1 MRSDLTEIA
10 FILDRSGSM
19 QPLTQEAVGGFNAF
33 LETQQKEP
41 GVVLFS
47 LVLFD
52 HEYLVMHRS
61 RDIHRVPKLTDQVY
75 QARGTT
81 ALMDAIGLTVDG
93 LGEKLDKTPEAVRPG
108 TVIVAILMHSA

>member
-75 QARGTT
+75 QAAGQPPYWMPSLLPWTDLARNWT
-81 ALMDAIGLTVDG
+81 
-93 LGEKLDKTPEAVRPG
+93 KRPKRC
-108 TVIVAILMHSA
+108 VPAQSLSRS